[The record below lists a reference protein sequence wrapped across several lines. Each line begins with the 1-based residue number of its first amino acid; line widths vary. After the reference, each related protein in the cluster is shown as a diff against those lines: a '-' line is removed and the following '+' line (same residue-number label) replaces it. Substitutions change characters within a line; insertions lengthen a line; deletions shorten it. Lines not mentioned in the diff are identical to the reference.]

1 MHLTLDSVKSLRLA
15 GDLVDR
21 TCLLLAL
28 LFLCVESLSKPLFE
42 QLHMVVLWLE
52 KDKISWLVEYLPLGS
67 VGLLI

>member
-21 TCLLLAL
+21 TCLLFAL

-52 KDKISWLVEYLPLGS
+52 KDKISWLVEDLPLGS